1 MTNIQQKTIDNI
13 VSACS
18 ALGFYRFENKSSYH
32 DDDAVRNLD
41 GKTHYVDP
49 DTMRFFKAKTLF
61 AQHLNN
67 LFYIIEQSQASD
79 FENSSRVRRVSVFN
93 TFGECVEQSEDF
105 TSANYSR
112 KSYNELCAKYLN
124 PRFAIREAKKSLNA
138 QRNTMR
144 RNIKTSATY
153 A

>member
-49 DTMRFFKAKTLF
+49 DTMRFFNAKTLR
-61 AQHLNN
+61 AKHLNS

-79 FENSSRVRRVSVFN
+79 CGNSSRVRRVSVFN
-93 TFGECVEQSEDF
+93 IFGECVEQEGDF
-105 TSANYSR
+105 TSANYS
-112 KSYNELCAKYLN
+112 KTAYKNLCAKYSD
-124 PRFAIREAKKSLNA
+124 PRFAIRESKKALDAK
-138 QRNTMR
+138 RTTMR
-144 RNIKTSATY
+144 RNLKASATY